1 MAKDNVRYGRKLRLL
16 ERAVKDM
23 KIEWYECPSCGKET
37 LRRKG
42 YAIFKCRNCGAEYA
56 GAAYAPTSKR

>member
-1 MAKDNVRYGRKLRLL
+1 MVSDIVRYGRKHRLRANTI
-16 ERAVKDM
+16 RDM
-23 KIEWYECPSCGKET
+23 KKDWYECPSCGKST

-42 YAIFKCRNCGAEYA
+42 YSVFECRNCGAEYA